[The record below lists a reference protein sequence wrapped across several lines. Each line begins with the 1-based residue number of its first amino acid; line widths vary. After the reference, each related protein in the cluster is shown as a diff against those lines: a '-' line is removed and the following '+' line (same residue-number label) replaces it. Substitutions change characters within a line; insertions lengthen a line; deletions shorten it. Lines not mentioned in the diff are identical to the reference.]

1 MTQRIDAAQILQALQ
16 GSFVFAAADDTLTV
30 TDASPAFLR
39 EANLDRH
46 QIIGHALVDVL
57 PHQWSCIDQHHNAHS
72 LSSLCARV
80 CATNTSQTVTLE
92 IHASAADAADA
103 APASLLLSP
112 IFAPD
117 GACSAI
123 LLYRQEIAAEP
134 AEKNDAMSASTL
146 TFASVLP
153 ALAATTPAASA
164 ASISPK
170 ATTAEIVT
178 MGVTTTL
185 IHPEPDMAAAAVAAD
200 LGTFEYQLPGGP
212 LLLNSVCRSFF
223 FQKPDQYTITV
234 ETFYQL
240 LHPDD
245 RVRMQRAIDN
255 ASAHRTS
262 FDTEFRVVTADDRT
276 RWLRAIGRT
285 THAEDGTALR
295 CSGIMIDI
303 TREKRTEDALRE
315 SEEEARIARGVAE
328 HASLVKDEFLSTLS
342 HELRT
347 PLNTI
352 LGWTQV
358 LQRSSSRLSDKA
370 ATALATIERSARQQA
385 RLIDDLLDASA
396 IIAGKIILD
405 LQPVRSNEIIAAS
418 VAACAPGAA
427 ARGIKIEVA
436 IDEPGIAIEADIPRM
451 QQILSR
457 LLSNAIKFSSNDSV
471 ITVRQFASNDKV
483 IITVSDT
490 GQGIAPAFLP
500 SLFARFTQAD
510 GSITRTHMGL
520 GLGLSIV
527 KSLIELHGGHV
538 NASSQGVSR
547 GSVFSIELPALLAAD
562 NELTAL
568 SMSGSSHESGGAD
581 NGDWPADIVVVD
593 DEPDAGAVMREILQ
607 QTGATV
613 RLASSAIE
621 ALAMIRLGR
630 PDLLISDIGMP
641 QIDGYQLLRML
652 RSEEE
657 EAGQPPLPAIA
668 LTAFARPEDKRR
680 AIEAG
685 YLIHLAKPVESTDL
699 ITAAKLTVRRP
710 LRSIGIKPD

>member
-1 MTQRIDAAQILQALQ
+1 MRTRIDAAQILQALQ
-16 GSFVFAAADDTLTV
+16 GSFVLAAADDLLTV
-30 TDASPAFLR
+30 VEASPAFLR
-39 EANLDRH
+39 EAGLDRS
-46 QIIGHALVDVL
+46 QIIGRALADVL
-57 PHQWSCIDQHHNAHS
+57 PPQWSSSNLEQQHSHS
-72 LSSLCARV
+72 LTRLCAAVIAAR
-80 CATNTSQTVTLE
+80 THRIVTLQSQASVRNQSARVAPLSLILSPVFAQDGAPSGILLQRQE
-92 IHASAADAADA
+92 AAAEADAKNNPPSAPAGVFASSSTDSSASAA
-103 APASLLLSP
+103 
-112 IFAPD
+112 
-117 GACSAI
+117 
-123 LLYRQEIAAEP
+123 
-134 AEKNDAMSASTL
+134 AM
-146 TFASVLP
+146 V
-153 ALAATTPAASA
+153 ATTGPATVA
-164 ASISPK
+164 AKVTATSP
-170 ATTAEIVT
+170 AQSES
-178 MGVTTTL
+178 
-185 IHPEPDMAAAAVAAD
+185 DMAAALAAAD
-200 LGTFEYQLPGGP
+200 LGTFDFQLPGGP
-212 LLLNSVCRSFF
+212 LRFNPVCRTYFF
-223 FQKPDQYTITV
+223 LKPDQHSIAAD
-234 ETFYQL
+234 TFFQL

-245 RVRMQRAIDN
+245 RLRVRHAIDST
-255 ASAHRTS
+255 ATHLAR
-262 FDTEFRVVTADDRT
+262 FDAEFRVVTADDRT

-285 THAEDGTALR
+285 THDHNSVALR

-303 TREKRTEDALRE
+303 SREKRTEDALRE

-427 ARGIKIEVA
+427 ARGIKIDVA

-457 LLSNAIKFSSNDSV
+457 LLSNAIKFSSDDAV
-471 ITVRQFASNDKV
+471 IKVRQFASNDKV
-483 IITVSDT
+483 IITVTDT

-500 SLFARFTQAD
+500 ALFSRFTQAD

-527 KSLIELHGGHV
+527 KSLIELHGGRV
-538 NASSQGVSR
+538 SAASQGVSR
-547 GSVFSIELPALLAAD
+547 GSVFSIELPALLAVD
-562 NELTAL
+562 NEVAAM
-568 SMSGSSHESGGAD
+568 SMSGASHESAD
-581 NGDWPADIVVVD
+581 ADSGDWPADIVVVD

-613 RLASSAIE
+613 RLASSALE
-621 ALAMIRLGR
+621 ALAMIRQSR

-652 RSEEE
+652 RSEE

-685 YLIHLAKPVESTDL
+685 YLIHLAKPVESADL